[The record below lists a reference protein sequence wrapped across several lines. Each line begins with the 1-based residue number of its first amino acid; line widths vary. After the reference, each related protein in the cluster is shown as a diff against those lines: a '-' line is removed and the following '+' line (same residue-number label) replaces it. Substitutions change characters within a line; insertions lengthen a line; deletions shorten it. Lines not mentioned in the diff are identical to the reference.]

1 MRLKI
6 ILLCS
11 IYTLSSQVFAIQ
23 YARGPKQP
31 TEEMQ
36 KILTEM
42 EAKKGIPVETLN
54 AAEARLQ
61 PTPTDAVRTVMSKSR
76 DANTD
81 ILEVSDVKEIMVD
94 GAGGLIPAR
103 IYKPYTKQK
112 GALPVVVYYHG
123 GGFVLADNNTYDS
136 TPRALASKTKAIFV
150 AVEYRKAPEHKFPA
164 AHDDAYAAYKW
175 VVKNASRFGG
185 DPKKIAVAGE
195 SAGGNLALNVAVRA
209 RDEKFQLPLH
219 QLLIYPVAGNNME
232 TKSYKEFGNAKPL
245 SKSMMNWFMDNYLNT
260 PAERN
265 DPRINLVNADLKG
278 LNPCTIITA
287 QIDPLQSEGKELSKK
302 LKKQGVKVSYRNYDG
317 VTHEFFGMAPVL
329 REARSAQE
337 MAASR
342 LKKSFKL

>member
-1 MRLKI
+1 MKLKI
-6 ILLCS
+6 VLLIS
-11 IYTLSSQVFAIQ
+11 IYIVSTQVFAMVDS
-23 YARGPKQP
+23 KKP

-42 EAKKGIPVETLN
+42 ETKKGKPVETLN
-54 AAEARLQ
+54 APEARMQ
-61 PTPTDAVRTVMSKSR
+61 PTPTDAVRSVMAKSP

-81 ILEVSDVKEIMVD
+81 ILEVSEVKEIMVD
-94 GAGGLIPAR
+94 GASGFIPAR
-103 IYKPYTKQK
+103 IYKPYTKEK
-112 GALPVVVYYHG
+112 GPLPVVVYYHG

-136 TPRALASKTKAIFV
+136 TPRALASKTKALFV

-164 AHDDAYAAYKW
+164 AHDDAFAAYKW
-175 VVKNASRFGG
+175 VVNNAASIGG
-185 DPKKIAVAGE
+185 DPKRVAVAGE

-209 RDEKFQLPLH
+209 RNEKFKLPVH

-232 TKSYKEFGNAKPL
+232 TESYKEFGNAKPL
-245 SKSMMNWFMDNYLNT
+245 NKSMMNWFMDNYLNT
-260 PAERN
+260 PAERE
-265 DPRINLVNADLKG
+265 DPRINLLSADLRG
-278 LNPCTIITA
+278 LSPTTIITA